1 MLRLQLPTR
10 GRLMTERKLNRF
22 FGSNF
27 IKPLNV
33 AIISICSLIAAPIAL
48 ANLPQQDGHV
58 HLGPASCA
66 ASQCHGA
73 TVASEEYNVSL
84 NEYTVWSRR
93 DPHSG
98 SYKVLLNRESQEI
111 ARKLGLPDAH
121 QQDVCLD
128 CHADNV
134 APNMRGERFRIEDG
148 VGCEACHGGAEQWL
162 GVHDD
167 DPLTGR
173 QDSLELGL
181 YSTEEPIKRAQLC
194 LSCHLGTSDKFASH
208 RIMAAGHPRIRF
220 ELAYYSRNSLHYKVD
235 DDYRTRKTD
244 PGNLNVWAR
253 GLVESARQQLALL
266 RSPLFQN
273 TRLFPELS
281 VFDCHS
287 CHHPMTDISWARRS
301 ATRDLQPGEVV
312 LNDSTLVM
320 ITAIAA
326 YASEE
331 NAQALI
337 DGVRALHVAATIGR
351 KQVAE
356 ASQNIDKVLTDIDS
370 SLTKRGLNSADVDG
384 ILGKLVEAASA
395 GEFLDYSSAEQAVMA
410 VDMLLAEAH
419 QSADYAATLD
429 SLYDT
434 VAEEDQYDA
443 VRFRQAMN
451 ALPGASRS
459 PD

>member
-1 MLRLQLPTR
+1 
-10 GRLMTERKLNRF
+10 MTSRQLNRY
-22 FGSNF
+22 FGSN
-27 IKPLNV
+27 IVN
-33 AIISICSLIAAPIAL
+33 PIAVATVSL
-48 ANLPQQDGHV
+48 VSMFAASAAAANLPQQDGHV

-73 TVASEEYNVSL
+73 TVESDQYNVSL

-93 DPHSG
+93 DPHSNA
-98 SYKVLLNRESQEI
+98 YNVLLGKESQEI

-121 QQDVCLD
+121 QQDICLD

-134 APNMRGERFRIEDG
+134 NPALRGERFRIEDG
-148 VGCEACHGGAEQWL
+148 VGCEACHGGAEKWL

-173 QDSLELGL
+173 QQSLELGM
-181 YSTEEPIKRAQLC
+181 YSTEEPIRRAQLC
-194 LSCHLGTSDKFASH
+194 LSCHLGTADKFATH

-220 ELAYYSRNSLHYKVD
+220 ELAYYSRNTLHYKVD
-235 DDYRTRKTD
+235 EDYRARKTD

-253 GLVESARQQLALL
+253 GLVQSAKAQLSLL
-266 RSPLFQN
+266 RTPLFQN

-326 YASEE
+326 YASSE
-331 NAQALI
+331 NEQALI
-337 DGVRALHVAATIGR
+337 DGVRALHVAATKGR
-351 KQVAE
+351 EQVAE
-356 ASQNIDKVLTDIDS
+356 ASRVIEAVLTDIDA
-370 SLTKRGLNSADVDG
+370 SLAQRGLSSADVDG
-384 ILGKLVEAASA
+384 ILSKLAAAATA
-395 GEFLDYSSAEQAVMA
+395 GEFLDYSSAE
-410 VDMLLAEAH
+410 
-419 QSADYAATLD
+419 
-429 SLYDT
+429 
-434 VAEEDQYDA
+434 
-443 VRFRQAMN
+443 
-451 ALPGASRS
+451 
-459 PD
+459 

>member
-1 MLRLQLPTR
+1 MTGSIAGMMLGFLAPAA
-10 GRLMTERKLNRF
+10 
-22 FGSNF
+22 
-27 IKPLNV
+27 IV
-33 AIISICSLIAAPIAL
+33 A
-48 ANLPQQDGHV
+48 ANLPQNDGHM

-73 TVASEEYNVSL
+73 TVANDEYNVSL

-93 DPHSG
+93 DPHSQA
-98 SYKVLLNRESQEI
+98 YTVLLGDESKEI
-111 ARKLGLPDAH
+111 ARKLGLPNAH
-121 QQDVCLD
+121 EQDVCLD
-128 CHADNV
+128 CHTDNV
-134 APNMRGERFRIEDG
+134 PSEMRGDRFQIEDG
-148 VGCEACHGGAEQWL
+148 VGCEACHGGAEKWI

-173 QDSLELGL
+173 QDSLELGM
-181 YSTEEPIKRAQLC
+181 YSTEEPIKRAKLC

-253 GLVESARQQLALL
+253 GLVESAKEQLALL

-287 CHHPMTDISWARRS
+287 CHHPMTDISWAKRS
-301 ATRDLQPGEVV
+301 ATRDLQPGEVI

-326 YASEE
+326 YASEQ
-331 NAQALI
+331 NSQALI

-356 ASQNIDKVLTDIDS
+356 ASHNIDAILTDIDS
-370 SLTKRGLNSADVDG
+370 SLTKRGLSSADVDG
-384 ILGKLVEAASA
+384 ILRKLVAAASA

-410 VDMLLAEAH
+410 VDMLLTEA
-419 QSADYAATLD
+419 QQGVDYAATLD

-434 VAEEDQYDA
+434 VADEDQYDA

-451 ALPGASRS
+451 ALPATSRS
-459 PD
+459 QD